1 MKKMVRTLVLI
12 FVFTGIWLILN
23 ESLAFSQI
31 LIGLFFSAISLLFT
45 NRYLLENDYL
55 DAYAIKPEVL
65 LHYAMYLFV
74 QIYRSG
80 FSAIFKIIKGEDAVK
95 IIEYETC
102 MRNELGICLLA
113 NAITLTP
120 GTVTIGKNGRLLQ
133 ILAFQDENTFTDVT
147 EGKSCSPYEI
157 ILRSMDR

>member
-1 MKKMVRTLVLI
+1 MKKKVHTLVLVI
-12 FVFTGIWLILN
+12 IFTGIWLVLN
-23 ESLAFSQI
+23 ESMAFSQI
-31 LIGLFFSAISLLFT
+31 LTGLFFSVVSLHFT

-55 DAYAIKPEVL
+55 NAYVIKPEVL
-65 LHYAMYLFV
+65 LHYTLYLFV

-80 FSAIFKIIKGEDAVK
+80 FSAILKIIKGEDAVK

-102 MRNELGICLLA
+102 MSDDLGICLLA

-133 ILAFQDENTFTDVT
+133 ILAFHDENTFTDIT
-147 EGKSCSPYEI
+147 EGKACSAYEI
-157 ILRSMDR
+157 ILRRMDP

>member
-1 MKKMVRTLVLI
+1 MKKLAHSISFI
-12 FVFTGIWLILN
+12 FIFTGIWLIFN
-23 ESLAFSQI
+23 ESMAFSQI
-31 LIGLFFSAISLLFT
+31 LAGLFFSTVSILFT

-55 DAYAIKPEVL
+55 TAYSIKPEVL
-65 LHYAMYLFV
+65 FYYITYLFL

-80 FSAIFKIIKGEDAVK
+80 ISAIFKIIKGQDAVK

-102 MRNELGICLLA
+102 MRNDLAICLLA

-133 ILAFQDENTFTDVT
+133 ILAFQDENTFTDIT
-147 EGKSCSPYEI
+147 EGKTCSPYEM
-157 ILRSMDR
+157 ILRSLDS

>member
-1 MKKMVRTLVLI
+1 MKKTVRILILVLI
-12 FVFTGIWLILN
+12 FTSFWLILN

-31 LIGLFFSAISLLFT
+31 LTGLFFSAVTLLFT
-45 NRYLLENDYL
+45 NHYLLEDDYL
-55 DAYAIKPEVL
+55 NAYAIKPEVL
-65 LHYAMYLFV
+65 FHYTMYLFI

-80 FSAIFKIIKGEDAVK
+80 FSAILKIIKGEDTVK

-102 MRNELGICLLA
+102 ISNDLGICLLA

-120 GTVTIGKNGRLLQ
+120 GTVTISKNGRRLQ
-133 ILAFQDENTFTDVT
+133 ILAFQDENTFTDIT

-157 ILRSMDR
+157 ILRRIDS